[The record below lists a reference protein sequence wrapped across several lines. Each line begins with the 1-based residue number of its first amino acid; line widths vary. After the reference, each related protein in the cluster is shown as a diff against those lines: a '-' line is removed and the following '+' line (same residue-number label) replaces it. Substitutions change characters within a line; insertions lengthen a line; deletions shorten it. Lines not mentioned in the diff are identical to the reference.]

1 MGLEPTTPGLRSR
14 AERYDVRRREWGPA
28 LETAGITTPARIY
41 DLRATLASNALAAWI
56 TVYEFAS

>member
-14 AERYDVRRREWGPA
+14 AERYDVRREWGPA

-41 DLRATLASNALAAWI
+41 DLRATLASNALAAGI
-56 TVYEFAS
+56 TVYELAS